1 MEIIRRSYKETW
13 FWFLV
18 AGIIYTLISDYY
30 GLSNIEIKQYAEG
43 MVKKVAANTVSIYMF
58 LGSVIMLI
66 KTTVENI
73 QKRKINKDIVLA
85 TTEQAIVERQAAV
98 KNTVLRKGRSEIKS
112 TLQALNKTPNVKRT
126 RKKKQDANN
135 PAANTQESQTPA
147 D

>member
-13 FWFLV
+13 FWFLM
-18 AGIIYTLISDYY
+18 AGVVYTLVSDYY

-58 LGSVIMLI
+58 LGSVIMLV

-85 TTEQAIVERQAAV
+85 TAEQAIVERQASV
-98 KNTVLRKGRSEIKS
+98 ENTVLREELSEIKN
-112 TLQALNKTPNVKRT
+112 TLQALNKTPDIKRT
-126 RKKKQDANN
+126 RKRKQDANN
-135 PAANTQESQTPA
+135 TAANTQESQTPA

>member
-98 KNTVLRKGRSEIKS
+98 KNTVLRKERSEIKS